1 MTQLS
6 SDDITFTERLN
17 RHPELKIRMKSI
29 LDLTE
34 NTQGDVI
41 KADDAERQTI
51 EAVRQL
57 GNDILQDWGNSRSAA
72 SEAQLRKETT
82 GIEGNG
88 KKNSLAYYLR

>member
-51 EAVRQL
+51 DAVRQL
-57 GNDILQDWGNSRSAA
+57 GNDILQEWGNGRSAA
-72 SEAQLRKETT
+72 SEAQLRKEEI

-88 KKNSLAYYLR
+88 KKK

>member
-17 RHPELKIRMKSI
+17 RHPELKVRMKSI

-34 NTQGDVI
+34 NTQGDMI

-51 EAVRQL
+51 DAVRQL
-57 GNDILQDWGNSRSAA
+57 GNDILQDWGNGRSAA
-72 SEAQLRKETT
+72 SEAQLRKETI

-88 KKNSLAYYLR
+88 KKK